1 MYKVKHIKFKVFIE
15 RCWSNFL
22 FVIFLCSWLK
32 LLTTTFQVHCY
43 TKEMIEIRYFFSAKF
58 YFYSVHIIW
67 FWIWLTRS
75 FQRSGKNISIM
86 NREVNVRNNKAHKEE
101 WNSIL
106 NSIICRYNGKVYL
119 GKIYT
124 CRGIKSSRIHIKI
137 QRAELI

>member
-1 MYKVKHIKFKVFIE
+1 MFEANNIKCKVVSWITLIK
-15 RCWSNFL
+15 FL

-43 TKEMIEIRYFFSAKF
+43 TTGMIEIRYFFSAKF

-75 FQRSGKNISIM
+75 FQRSGKDISIM

-106 NSIICRYNGKVYL
+106 NSIICRYNEKVYL
-119 GKIYT
+119 GKNVYLQ
-124 CRGIKSSRIHIKI
+124 RNKIK
-137 QRAELI
+137 